1 MDKHKPIGKTV
12 NSFALYTCV
21 YNREREGAAAAAA
34 KLLQWCRLCA
44 TP

>member
-1 MDKHKPIGKTV
+1 MDKHNPIGKTV

-21 YNREREGAAAAAA
+21 YNREREGAAAAA
-34 KLLQWCRLCA
+34 KLLQWCRLYS